1 MESQSEL
8 VLSRR
13 KTLPRL
19 LTESDQSDLLAES
32 VPIFQGP
39 IAMGIGIGIGIGMA
53 ISHILYPSSI
63 NQSNR

>member
-39 IAMGIGIGIGIGMA
+39 IAMGIGIGIGMA

>member
-13 KTLPRL
+13 YTLSRL
-19 LTESDQSDLLAES
+19 LTDSDQSDLLVES

-39 IAMGIGIGIGIGMA
+39 IAIAMGIGMA
-53 ISHILYPSSI
+53 ISHILNPSSI

>member
-1 MESQSEL
+1 MKSQSEL

-13 KTLPRL
+13 YTLSRL
-19 LTESDQSDLLAES
+19 LTEGDQSDLLVES

-39 IAMGIGIGIGIGMA
+39 VAIAMGIGIGMA
-53 ISHILYPSSI
+53 ISHILSPSSI